1 MPPHR
6 PARLDIGAIPGN
18 GRRPFTWIGLRALRR
33 AVKFLIRPDLEG
45 TFNLVAPEKL
55 TQRKAARLISA
66 HYKARFTIPVPA
78 FPFRMLRSEAADVLP
93 KGQRA
98 EPARL
103 HASGFEF
110 GTPSLEKFL
119 CRLEK

>member
-1 MPPHR
+1 M
-6 PARLDIGAIPGN
+6 
-18 GRRPFTWIGLRALRR
+18 
-33 AVKFLIRPDLEG
+33 KFLIRPDLEG

-103 HASGFEF
+103 HASGFGFGFEFEF

>member
-1 MPPHR
+1 M
-6 PARLDIGAIPGN
+6 
-18 GRRPFTWIGLRALRR
+18 
-33 AVKFLIRPDLEG
+33 KFLIRPDLEG

-55 TQRKAARLISA
+55 TQREAARLISA

-93 KGQRA
+93 KGQRV

-103 HASGFEF
+103 HASRFEFEF

>member
-1 MPPHR
+1 MNVKK
-6 PARLDIGAIPGN
+6 ALLVALGC
-18 GRRPFTWIGLRALRR
+18 IGLALG
-33 AVKFLIRPDLEG
+33 AVGAVVP
-45 TFNLVAPEKL
+45 
-55 TQRKAARLISA
+55 RL
-66 HYKARFTIPVPA
+66 PA

-103 HASGFEF
+103 HASGFGFEF

-119 CRLEK
+119 CRLAK

>member
-1 MPPHR
+1 M
-6 PARLDIGAIPGN
+6 
-18 GRRPFTWIGLRALRR
+18 
-33 AVKFLIRPDLEG
+33 KFLIRPDLEG

-55 TQRKAARLISA
+55 TQREAARLISA

-103 HASGFEF
+103 HASGFGFGFEFEFEF